1 MEFIERK
8 LYTYKVIAGMIARE
22 VADVS
27 CHVIGITG
35 TSSVGKSTFSRTLRK
50 KITNLGYQVQVISAD
65 NYLKPE
71 FRAGHHFWNRK
82 DSTYL
87 KPEHFDWEAI
97 RLDLEKLKNG
107 QSVTKECYVRGTG
120 WGPIQTVEPSQ
131 IYIIEGL
138 FLDSVLTSKSLD
150 FDLLISLTAK
160 DGFIRSLRIRR
171 DAYYRRISETFT
183 RTEEETL
190 REIENTLRAAK
201 SYTPCNSWRYHL
213 VLRVQKAFHATIERK
228 S

>member
-1 MEFIERK
+1 MEFIDKK
-8 LYTYKVIAGMIARE
+8 LYTYKVIAGMTARE
-22 VADVS
+22 IADAS
-27 CHVIGITG
+27 YHIIGITG

-50 KITNLGYQVQVISAD
+50 KLEIAGCQVQIISAD

-71 FRAGHHFWNRK
+71 FRAGHRFWNRK

-120 WGPIQTVEPSQ
+120 WGPIQTVEPTQ
-131 IYIIEGL
+131 IYIIDGL

-160 DGFIRSLRIRR
+160 DGFIRSLRIKR
-171 DAYYRRISETFT
+171 DAYYRRTSENFT

-190 REIENTLRAAK
+190 LEIENTLRASK
-201 SYTPCNSWRYHL
+201 SYTPCNRWRYHL
-213 VLRVQKAFHATIERK
+213 VLRVRKAFHATIERK